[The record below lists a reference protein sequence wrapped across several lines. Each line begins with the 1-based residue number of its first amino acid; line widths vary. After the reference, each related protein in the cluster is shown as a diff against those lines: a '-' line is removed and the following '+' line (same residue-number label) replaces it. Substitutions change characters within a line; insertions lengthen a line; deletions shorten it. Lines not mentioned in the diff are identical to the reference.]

1 MTYSILIADDDAGVR
16 KSHMLAI
23 KNAAKGLEA
32 RIETCEAESS
42 LQTRELL
49 HEKKFDLIILDNDFK
64 DDNKKGRLPGIAL
77 LQMARKNGPN
87 IDTAVIFCSG
97 EVYETLRPMVEKFN
111 AVYLSKANYKLDEFT
126 GMLGRMLRDSG
137 S

>member
-1 MTYSILIADDDAGVR
+1 
-16 KSHMLAI
+16 MLAI